1 MKFVITSCD
10 KKGAKKLSKKLIKR
24 KFAACVSVI
33 KAKSTYTW
41 DGEICCEKER
51 ILLIKTAKKFK
62 KISKFIKQNH
72 SYELPEIACLKAD
85 KVLKKYAK
93 WVIKSTK
100 GKK

>member
-33 KAKSTYTW
+33 KAKSTYVW
-41 DGEICCEKER
+41 NGEICCEKEI

-72 SYELPEIACLKAD
+72 SYELPEIASIKAD
-85 KVLKKYAK
+85 KVLKK
-93 WVIKSTK
+93 
-100 GKK
+100 